1 MRRQRS
7 RSSSRSAAAGREC
20 GPDSCSTRYGG
31 QHCWRRAKTGLSS
44 AAAAIAYTPAM
55 RTSVSESPNWVDA
68 PPNRCANCARSASFW
83 RRYTLPRATAITAP
97 TIAGKAALTTSISL
111 AGAACSKAAP
121 LMIHV
126 ANAASPTPMT
136 TAAASDPINGIR
148 GLRRRAAVTHVRAP
162 RRSVWMGRI
171 AHASK
176 PPMTTAATTAA
187 TTRTGSCPA
196 IDRAGRPGT
205 AGRPRAEQ
213 PAQPAATAQA
223 TTITATNAIGVFRI
237 SRGRRRAGSAWI

>member
-7 RSSSRSAAAGREC
+7 RSSSWSAAAGREC

-55 RTSVSESPNWVDA
+55 RTAVSESPNWVDA
-68 PPNRCANCARSASFW
+68 APNRCANCARSASFW
-83 RRYTLPRATAITAP
+83 RRYTITSTRATAITAP
-97 TIAGKAALTTSISL
+97 TIAGKAALTT
-111 AGAACSKAAP
+111 
-121 LMIHV
+121 
-126 ANAASPTPMT
+126 MT
-136 TAAASDPINGIR
+136 TAAASYPINGIR

-213 PAQPAATAQA
+213 PAHPAATAQA
-223 TTITATNAIGVFRI
+223 TTITATTAIGVFRI